1 MGQENTRV
9 LALCLFEWMFPL
21 KKILWLCRPE
31 LDSAHYQELLPATS
45 HLHCPVVQSQPLR
58 YVWGIYWGQEVDWLM
73 WRCEGWTWMWR
84 VTKSKLSSLPPSSSS
99 LELSSITVQQRI
111 IQRLLSPKSNSSNCL
126 CFSASIKTS
135 DTLRHP
141 LPWILVCHCAKGWA
155 LLGQY
160 LPTWTE
166 PLPHCL
172 TLKDWIDGRNVMF
185 LKHTLEL

>member
-58 YVWGIYWGQEVDWLM
+58 YVWGNYWGQEVDWLM

-135 DTLRHP
+135 DTLS
-141 LPWILVCHCAKGWA
+141 LESWFATALKAELCLVNTYQ
-155 LLGQY
+155 LGQN
-160 LPTWTE
+160 
-166 PLPHCL
+166 HCL
-172 TLKDWIDGRNVMF
+172 TASPSKIGLTVV
-185 LKHTLEL
+185 TSCS